1 MMNKK
6 PFFRFF
12 PFLILV
18 IILIILH
25 TTMMSMLL
33 FSSSS
38 TSRGPFTKSLIPKD
52 IWQTAKSHDAPRAA
66 QRIMNTW
73 DRKNPDWSR
82 HLLDDNE
89 LLDFMSL
96 HFNQTVVEAF
106 QKLPLPVMRA
116 DFFRLAVM
124 YYEGGVY
131 ADVDVECKMKISRW
145 SDQSIDK
152 CSVLIGMEN
161 HLHLCNWGFASVKNH
176 TLFRTAVELSLS
188 RFLHQSNLMQEMSRK
203 NFVHRTTGPGLLTDA
218 VRNLV
223 KANSSCFST
232 SKEYHG
238 RASFNLWN
246 NCRDFLRE
254 KHNVCLFD
262 KATQETWF
270 KNYYSSQ
277 KSYLQSENWLSSWT
291 EERDRLFNNEEDGN
305 KPNNNNHPLSEL
317 FMEFVDRYITGWF

>member
-1 MMNKK
+1 
-6 PFFRFF
+6 
-12 PFLILV
+12 
-18 IILIILH
+18 
-25 TTMMSMLL
+25 MLR

-38 TSRGPFTKSLIPKD
+38 SATRGSFTKSLIPKD
-52 IWQTAKSHDAPRAA
+52 IWQTAKSHDAPKKA

-73 DRKNPDWSR
+73 DRKNPDWNR

-89 LLDFMSL
+89 LLDFISL

-124 YYEGGVY
+124 HYEGGVY

-145 SDQSIDK
+145 SDQSIDNK

-161 HLHLCNWGFASVKNH
+161 HVHLCNWGFASVQNH

-188 RFLHQSNLMQEMSRK
+188 RFLHLSNMMQEMRR
-203 NFVHRTTGPGLLTDA
+203 NPHFVHRTTGPGLLTAA
-218 VRNLV
+218 VTNLV
-223 KANSSCFST
+223 KADSSCFST

-238 RASFNLWN
+238 RGGFNLWN

-254 KHNVCLFD
+254 KHNICLFD
-262 KATQETWF
+262 QATQETWF

-277 KSYLQSENWLSSWT
+277 KSDLQSENWLVSWT
-291 EERDRLFNNEEDGN
+291 KEREELLNDGN
-305 KPNNNNHPLSEL
+305 KTKEQ
-317 FMEFVDRYITGWF
+317 